1 MKWLENLFERG
12 RSQTPEGQNP
22 KVDTDASR
30 VSRWGMWVLVG
41 GFGLFMLW
49 AATAPLD
56 AGVPANGTVTVAGNR
71 KTIQHLTGG
80 TIDAIEVKDGQA
92 VKKDQV
98 LVRLNATQAEA
109 QLGMTQAQYI
119 IAAAV
124 EARLSAER
132 MNAEKIDFSPMLD
145 KIQQQDERVANA
157 IALQEQ
163 LFQSRRTALRNEISI
178 LNENLAG
185 AQQQLRGL
193 EEVKV
198 NRESQ
203 LRSLKQELA
212 NIRDMADKGF
222 VPRNRMFELERN
234 VSQIAAGLA
243 EDIANIGRTR
253 NQISE
258 LKLRVL
264 NRQQEYQK
272 EVESQLTDVQ
282 KEVQSLADRMAALD
296 YEAKNTLIRSPIDG
310 TVVGLNIHTVGGVI
324 RSGEPLMDVVPHNEP
339 LIIQAQVPTNLIDKV
354 HVGLP
359 VEIQFPA
366 FSHSQTPNIPGTV
379 QVVAADSVVD
389 QKTGMPY
396 YSVKVRVTPE
406 GMKMLGVHKIRPG
419 MPATALLITGERTML
434 NYLLKPLI
442 DRMNIA
448 FTGD

>member
-1 MKWLENLFERG
+1 
-12 RSQTPEGQNP
+12 
-22 KVDTDASR
+22 
-30 VSRWGMWVLVG
+30 
-41 GFGLFMLW
+41 
-49 AATAPLD
+49 
-56 AGVPANGTVTVAGNR
+56 
-71 KTIQHLTGG
+71 
-80 TIDAIEVKDGQA
+80 
-92 VKKDQV
+92 
-98 LVRLNATQAEA
+98 
-109 QLGMTQAQYI
+109 
-119 IAAAV
+119 
-124 EARLSAER
+124 
-132 MNAEKIDFSPMLD
+132 
-145 KIQQQDERVANA
+145 
-157 IALQEQ
+157 
-163 LFQSRRTALRNEISI
+163 LRNEISI

-396 YSVKVRVTPE
+396 YSVKVQVTPE

>member
-396 YSVKVRVTPE
+396 YSVKVQVTPE

>member
-12 RSQTPEGQNP
+12 RGQTPEGQNP

-145 KIQQQDERVANA
+145 KISQQDERVGNA

-203 LRSLKQELA
+203 LRSLKQELT

-396 YSVKVRVTPE
+396 YSVKVQVTPE

>member
-145 KIQQQDERVANA
+145 KIPQQDERVANA

-396 YSVKVRVTPE
+396 YSVKVQVTPE

>member
-12 RSQTPEGQNP
+12 RGQTPEGQNP

-145 KIQQQDERVANA
+145 KIPQQDERVGNA

-203 LRSLKQELA
+203 LRSLKQELT

-396 YSVKVRVTPE
+396 YSVKVQVTPE

>member
-12 RSQTPEGQNP
+12 RGQTPEGENP

-132 MNAEKIDFSPMLD
+132 MNAEKIDFSLVLD
-145 KIQQQDERVANA
+145 KVQQQDERVGNA

-203 LRSLKQELA
+203 LRSLKQELT

-396 YSVKVRVTPE
+396 YSVKVQVTPE

>member
-1 MKWLENLFERG
+1 M
-12 RSQTPEGQNP
+12 
-22 KVDTDASR
+22 
-30 VSRWGMWVLVG
+30 
-41 GFGLFMLW
+41 
-49 AATAPLD
+49 
-56 AGVPANGTVTVAGNR
+56 PANGTVTVAGNR

-145 KIQQQDERVANA
+145 KIPQQDERVGNA

-203 LRSLKQELA
+203 LRSLKQELT

-396 YSVKVRVTPE
+396 YSVKVQVTPE

>member
-1 MKWLENLFERG
+1 MKLLENLFERG

-145 KIQQQDERVANA
+145 KIPQQDERVANA

-396 YSVKVRVTPE
+396 YSVKVQVTPE

>member
-12 RSQTPEGQNP
+12 RGQTPEGQNP

-132 MNAEKIDFSPMLD
+132 MNAEKIDFSLVLD
-145 KIQQQDERVANA
+145 KVQQQDERVGNA

-203 LRSLKQELA
+203 LRSLKQELT

-396 YSVKVRVTPE
+396 YSVKVQVTPE

>member
-12 RSQTPEGQNP
+12 RGQTPEGQNP

-132 MNAEKIDFSPMLD
+132 MNAEKIDFSLVLD
-145 KIQQQDERVANA
+145 KVQQQDERVGNA

-396 YSVKVRVTPE
+396 YSVKVQVTPE

>member
-396 YSVKVRVTPE
+396 YSVKVQVTQE

>member
-1 MKWLENLFERG
+1 MKLLENLFERG

-396 YSVKVRVTPE
+396 YSVKVQVTPE

>member
-12 RSQTPEGQNP
+12 RGQTPEGQNP

-145 KIQQQDERVANA
+145 KIPQQDERVANA

-396 YSVKVRVTPE
+396 YSVKVQVTPE

>member
-264 NRQQEYQK
+264 NRQQEYQTC
-272 EVESQLTDVQ
+272 LCT
-282 KEVQSLADRMAALD
+282 
-296 YEAKNTLIRSPIDG
+296 
-310 TVVGLNIHTVGGVI
+310 
-324 RSGEPLMDVVPHNEP
+324 
-339 LIIQAQVPTNLIDKV
+339 
-354 HVGLP
+354 
-359 VEIQFPA
+359 
-366 FSHSQTPNIPGTV
+366 
-379 QVVAADSVVD
+379 
-389 QKTGMPY
+389 
-396 YSVKVRVTPE
+396 
-406 GMKMLGVHKIRPG
+406 MKR
-419 MPATALLITGERTML
+419 AS
-434 NYLLKPLI
+434 
-442 DRMNIA
+442 
-448 FTGD
+448 

>member
-203 LRSLKQELA
+203 LRSLKQELT

-396 YSVKVRVTPE
+396 YSVKVQVTPE